1 MNKPTKPIKP
11 ALPFSDNTLRVPVF
25 EPVPV
30 TREQYEAQQ
39 LPGDTNFTYKEVPVY
54 TKAQLEAYGRQMQ
67 VYGLMVAQSI
77 CNEYDESWYAYR
89 KGAAECSHII
99 GLEILTAITPD
110 GPPLPTRI
118 IANTIPPKSK

>member
-1 MNKPTKPIKP
+1 MNKPIKP
-11 ALPFSDNTLRVPVF
+11 NLPYTDTTLRVPIYTPPQVTPHTDEQLAQ
-25 EPVPV
+25 EP
-30 TREQYEAQQ
+30 
-39 LPGDTNFTYKEVPVY
+39 NFTYKEVPVY

-77 CNEYDESWYAYR
+77 CNEYDESWYVYR

-118 IANTIPPKSK
+118 IANTISPKSK